1 MEIKKAA
8 IVGVGAL
15 GVLFGRQIAAALG
28 KDAVCYVAD
37 KQRIERY
44 QRDGVYC
51 NEEKLDLSFIDRD
64 DATVSPADLLIFAVK
79 YTAIQDAVEA
89 ARHLVGE
96 RTVIISLLNGITS
109 EQVLADAFGAEK
121 VLYCVAQGMD
131 AIKDGSRF
139 SYQNMG
145 ELVIGEADNS
155 HSEKL
160 SAVASFFDRAGIP
173 YKIPENTMQTLWNKL
188 MLNVG
193 INQTAAVYGVD
204 FRELQKEGP
213 FRQTMLSAMRETKAV
228 AAYEGITLT
237 EEDISR
243 WMKVLDSLNP
253 NGRPSMAQDVLAR
266 RRTEVELFAGTITAL
281 GKKHGVPTP
290 TNDLLYTKIK
300 EIERQF

>member
-8 IVGVGAL
+8 IIGVGAL

-37 KQRIERY
+37 RQRIERY

-51 NEEKLDLSFIDRD
+51 NGEKLDLCFIDRD
-64 DATVSPADLLIFAVK
+64 DTAAGPADLLIFAVK
-79 YTAIQDAVEA
+79 YPAIQEAVEA
-89 ARHLVGE
+89 VRHLVGE
-96 RTVIISLLNGITS
+96 QTVIISLLNGITS
-109 EQVLADAFGAEK
+109 EQVLSDAFGAEK

-145 ELVIGEADNS
+145 ELVIGEADNRR
-155 HSEKL
+155 SEKL
-160 SAVASFFDRAGIP
+160 SAVARFFDRAGVP
-173 YKIPENTMQTLWNKL
+173 YKIPENTMHTLWNKL

-193 INQTAAVYGVD
+193 VNQTTAVYGIN

-213 FRQTMLSAMRETKAV
+213 ARQTMLSAMRETKAV

-243 WMKVLDSLNP
+243 WMQVLDSLNP
-253 NGRPSMAQDVLAR
+253 DGRPSMAQDVLAR

-281 GKKHGVPTP
+281 GKKHGIPTP
-290 TNDLLYTKIK
+290 TNDWLYAKIK

>member
-1 MEIKKAA
+1 MEIKKTA

-51 NEEKLDLSFIDRD
+51 NGEKLDLCFIDRD
-64 DATVSPADLLIFAVK
+64 DPAVSPADLLIFAVK
-79 YTAIQDAVEA
+79 YPAIQDAVEA

-145 ELVIGEADNS
+145 ELVIGKADNS
-155 HSEKL
+155 RSEKL
-160 SAVASFFDRAGIP
+160 SAVADFFERAGIP

-193 INQTAAVYGVD
+193 VNQTSAVYGVN

-228 AAYEGITLT
+228 AAYEGIALT

-253 NGRPSMAQDVLAR
+253 DGRPSMAQDVLAR
-266 RRTEVELFAGTITAL
+266 RRTEVELFAGTITAH

-290 TNDLLYTKIK
+290 TNDLLYEKIK
-300 EIERQF
+300 EMEQKF